1 MTLLRSPRTSTSSQV
16 RFQTRAAPDRPPECA
31 ILPHTTGNPYVYEL
45 YHNLLELL
53 EAQGRP
59 RHGVRARLIKYVE
72 VPDEL
77 MHDPGAAFR
86 HIAADAERQV
96 GG

>member
-1 MTLLRSPRTSTSSQV
+1 M
-16 RFQTRAAPDRPPECA
+16 
-31 ILPHTTGNPYVYEL
+31 YEL

-59 RHGVRARLIKYVE
+59 KHGVNARLIRYAD

-77 MHDPGAAFR
+77 MEDPGAAFR

-96 GG
+96 STHTELN